1 MRFAMRRLVSIL
13 LLAAALPQLT
23 PVASAHEGHVH
34 EAQDVAPEGAPAIRD
49 FRIEKDPA
57 GGWSAVLDTANFSFV
72 PDDAASVPAGH
83 VGHAHLFINGTEYGM
98 LYEPVSH
105 IDELPF
111 GEHDFRV
118 VLNNQEHAEY
128 AITGRP
134 IEARLSLTVE

>member
-1 MRFAMRRLVSIL
+1 MRRLLSIL
-13 LLAAALPQLT
+13 LLAAALPLLGSA
-23 PVASAHEGHVH
+23 VSAHEGHVH
-34 EAQDVAPEGAPAIRD
+34 EAQDVAAEGAPAIRD

-57 GGWSAVLDTANFSFV
+57 GGWSVVLDTANFSFV
-72 PDDAASVPAGH
+72 PDDATSVPAGH